1 VAEFDID
8 IQHRPGRVNSNAD
21 ALSRSPVE
29 PGCNVFQVSST
40 VTEGQGEESSIAK
53 AMFDE
58 IVSFQLGASLL
69 AAVVQ
74 YLTDGILPEEPK
86 LARQFIL
93 ERHHYTLIDNVLYFI
108 DPDPPNKLRLAVPQ

>member
-1 VAEFDID
+1 
-8 IQHRPGRVNSNAD
+8 
-21 ALSRSPVE
+21 
-29 PGCNVFQVSST
+29 
-40 VTEGQGEESSIAK
+40 
-53 AMFDE
+53 M
-58 IVSFQLGASLL
+58 SFQLGASLL